1 MLLTL
6 VFMIHGN
13 LIYDLTLWSQIF
25 HESRVLTWY
34 LDYPLFSG
42 CTFPVW
48 QIFVLS
54 IQEMSIKM
62 LTSQPVFFA

>member
-1 MLLTL
+1 
-6 VFMIHGN
+6 MIHGN
-13 LIYDLTLWSQIF
+13 LIYDLALCSRIF
-25 HESRVLTWY
+25 RESRVLTWY

-48 QIFVLS
+48 QIFGVS
-54 IQEMSIKM
+54 IQETSVKM